1 MYDGQKLDLL
11 LAKFEDIQDTLQM
24 FMPNLQLKRNVL
36 TFLDI
41 TEPTLNHYIKN
52 GVLEEGLH
60 YEKVGKNKLRFI
72 PEAIIAFKKSGI
84 KRQVEMKKPLK
95 VEIEEKPVILSNPN
109 AKKMVTIQ
117 HPIKEAQKLL
127 IQAHDDQRRSDRF
140 LQKQSRGSGRYHP
153 YGQ

>member
-41 TEPTLNHYIKN
+41 TEPTLNYYIKN
-52 GVLEEGLH
+52 AVLEEGLH
-60 YEKVGKNKLRFI
+60 YENVGKNKLRFI
-72 PEAIIAFKKSGI
+72 PEVIIAFKKSGI
-84 KRQVEMKKPLK
+84 KRQTEIKKPLK

-109 AKKMVTIQ
+109 ARKIFEKMKRV
-117 HPIKEAQKLL
+117 
-127 IQAHDDQRRSDRF
+127 
-140 LQKQSRGSGRYHP
+140 G
-153 YGQ
+153 